1 MKSEVV
7 PSRVF
12 FLGLLLLFFVRCLP
26 STAFNITDI
35 LGQHPDF
42 SSFNDALTQTQV
54 ASLINSRQSL
64 TVLALDNGAVSGL
77 PSSQDALRAVLSL
90 HVILDYFDLQKLQ
103 NMAQKSTI
111 LTTLYQT
118 TGQANGMQ
126 GFLNVTVTNAGV
138 MIGSAVPGSS
148 LGSSLVKLVASQ
160 PYNISVL
167 QVSSAIVPPG
177 VGGNTNSSNPPSSPP
192 GASSPPASS
201 PKASP
206 IIPLPP
212 KFGNAPV
219 PSATNSPKG
228 SPSNASATSPS
239 AGGATPPSAGGA
251 TPPSAGGATP
261 PSAGGATP
269 PSAGGATPP
278 SAGGATPPSGPPS
291 AGGAMPPTGA
301 STMPPS
307 GGGGILPGNASAPS
321 NAGATP
327 PAGATA
333 PSDAAAATPAGATAP
348 SGAGAD
354 SPAGAMP
361 GNAPIGSPPMPAG
374 AAPIADGPVADA
386 PAPTVGTSAARRS
399 YQSLDHASVLI
410 ISLAVIWSIGQ
421 LT

>member
-1 MKSEVV
+1 MNSKFV
-7 PSRVF
+7 PSRVS
-12 FLGLLLLFFVRCLP
+12 FLASSLLLLFSRCLP
-26 STAFNITDI
+26 SNAFNITDI
-35 LGQHPDF
+35 LGQHPGF
-42 SSFNDALTQTQV
+42 SSFSDALTQTQL

-64 TVLALDNGAVSGL
+64 TVLALDNGAMSGV
-77 PSSQDALRAVLSL
+77 PSFQDALKAILSL

-126 GFLNVTVTNAGV
+126 GFLNVTVMNGGV

-148 LGSSLVKLVASQ
+148 LGSSLVRLVASQ

-177 VGGNTNSSNPPSSPP
+177 FRGNTNSSTSPPSPP

-219 PSATNSPKG
+219 PSAANSP
-228 SPSNASATSPS
+228 PNAS
-239 AGGATPPSAGGA
+239 
-251 TPPSAGGATP
+251 
-261 PSAGGATP
+261 
-269 PSAGGATPP
+269 ATPP

-291 AGGAMPPTGA
+291 AGGATPPSGPPSADGA
-301 STMPPS
+301 TPPSAGGATPPSGAGAMPPS

-333 PSDAAAATPAGATAP
+333 PSGAAAATPAGATAP
-348 SGAGAD
+348 SDASAN

-361 GNAPIGSPPMPAG
+361 GNAPVGSPPMPAG
-374 AAPIADGPVADA
+374 AAPVADGPVADTPT
-386 PAPTVGTSAARRS
+386 PAGGTSVAGRS
-399 YQSLDHASVLI
+399 YQSLDHAGVLI
-410 ISLAVIWSIGQ
+410 MSLAVIWSVGK